1 MAAGSVIGG
10 VPIAVWRSSMLR
22 QITALLVPRDS
33 GLLDRGHKSR
43 RRGHQ
48 RREQSVK
55 HRLQKQWIRPARSW
69 KGGTLATRSYLLLFA
84 IVSLAAELTLLA
96 PRV

>member
-33 GLLDRGHKSR
+33 GLLDRGHN
-43 RRGHQ
+43 HVD
-48 RREQSVK
+48 E
-55 HRLQKQWIRPARSW
+55 
-69 KGGTLATRSYLLLFA
+69 A
-84 IVSLAAELTLLA
+84 INAGSSL
-96 PRV
+96 